1 MGLIATHFNSSLVQ
15 KLQIELLVA
24 ITKAFYLHFQLV
36 FVPGLYS
43 FIDLWNRGFG

>member
-1 MGLIATHFNSSLVQ
+1 MGLITKHSNSSLVQ
-15 KLQIELLVA
+15 KQQIEPLVI

-36 FVPGLYS
+36 FVLGLYS